1 MRATGFAAIDRV
13 DHFGYRLRMPW
24 IRRQARPRSPYWT
37 VAVIALSALAV
48 GVLIGYTRWGATAAI
63 VTLVEKELAETQ
75 AHIKVL
81 EKRMTNMETIIIGD
95 ETVSGAP
102 ENETGKVK
110 KPEKKTT
117 QDRSKAE
124 KEKQA
129 WNSESRF

>member
-1 MRATGFAAIDRV
+1 
-13 DHFGYRLRMPW
+13 MPW
-24 IRRQARPRSPYWT
+24 IRRQSRPRSPYWT
-37 VAVIALSALAV
+37 VVIIALSALGV
-48 GVLIGYTRWGATAAI
+48 GILIGYTRWGATAAI
-63 VTLVEKELAETQ
+63 VTLVEKELTETQ

-81 EKRMTNMETIIIGD
+81 EKRMTDMEALIIGD
-95 ETVSGAP
+95 ETVSSAT

-110 KPEKKTT
+110 KSEKKTT